1 MCEHFVKAFYLR
13 AFHNLI
19 FFGFFL
25 ILAFYTIFTPF
36 SSDHGIQFSHFLKD
50 AFFSAKVIVDI
61 HRHIDMS
68 MSHNIVLLL
77 SCHQKTALIASG
89 SGTNLQTL
97 DLVQLLLTFP
107 IIIPTIF
114 FRLCFQLFN
123 DSYHCHEKFPYILLF
138 FLNRSFFSV
147 SFFI

>member
-1 MCEHFVKAFYLR
+1 MLNLCEHFVKAFYLR

-19 FFGFFL
+19 FFGFFP

-77 SCHQKTALIASG
+77 SCHQKTALFFQFLFLSE
-89 SGTNLQTL
+89 SQ
-97 DLVQLLLTFP
+97 DLLLTFGFLQSQD
-107 IIIPTIF
+107 T
-114 FRLCFQLFN
+114 
-123 DSYHCHEKFPYILLF
+123 SYYGFGY
-138 FLNRSFFSV
+138 RSCPG
-147 SFFI
+147 ICQHKTDD